1 MTLTSAENRHN
12 TFTDVLL
19 MAGILFTFLYR
30 IIEMLWLPNLDA
42 AAQYL
47 PTLWGLL
54 AGALAVRGQAFRRKT
69 TWVLASGLALIFLR
83 CFFGGRD
90 TFYWGYRS
98 IVYGVL
104 AFGVCYQAAFGLS
117 KKWLLTFLRLLLAFW
132 TLFMA
137 GLSLAGIW
145 AALYDQTI
153 TTSAGGV
160 YRIGVTYSRLYLLT
174 FCTNSGSDLALSLL
188 AALIGMLLTRNPLG
202 RVLYVL
208 ASLVQ
213 YAALGL
219 TVARTAFISVSIAL
233 GLLLACGLMAKL
245 RGNRLSE
252 KLVRLISFIL
262 AAALAV
268 GSFLLLSKSPELFGD
283 VKEQVRSNTAASTD
297 VVEGT
302 DAAEDTGTEEAA
314 ATPAPRSTNTQST
327 VQPRPI
333 TMDENMLTQRQFAWQ
348 AVYRY
353 IRQHPETLLYGASVV
368 MPMAEVNPL
377 ADIENAAWDH
387 AHNMYIQILLECGIP
402 GIILLVLFLY
412 SLARAA
418 LRLFFSKDK
427 PLWQRALPVIPICI
441 LISELAE
448 CMTMLVY
455 NLPALAF
462 LMLFSGLVIK
472 FAEE

>member
-47 PTLWGLL
+47 PTFWGLL
-54 AGALAVRGQAFRRKT
+54 AGALAVRGQALRRKT

-98 IVYGVL
+98 VIYGVL
-104 AFGVCYQAAFGLS
+104 AFGVCYQTAFGLS
-117 KKWLLTFLRLLLAFW
+117 KRRLLTFLRLLLALW

-137 GLSLAGIW
+137 GLSLVGIW

-153 TTSAGGV
+153 TTAAGGV

-174 FCTNSGSDLALSLL
+174 FCTNSGSNLALSLL

-202 RVLYVL
+202 RVLYAL

-219 TVARTAFISVSIAL
+219 TVARTAFISVSLAL

-245 RGNRLSE
+245 RGKRLSE

-262 AAALAV
+262 AAALAA
-268 GSFLLLSKSPELFGD
+268 GSFLLLSKSPDLFGD
-283 VKEQVRSNTAASTD
+283 VKEQVRSNTD
-297 VVEGT
+297 VVEST
-302 DAAEDTGTEEAA
+302 DTEEGADTEEAA

-327 VQPRPI
+327 VQRRPI

-353 IRQHPETLLYGASVV
+353 IRQHPETLLYGTSVV

>member
-1 MTLTSAENRHN
+1 MTLTPAENRHN
-12 TFTDVLL
+12 TFAELLL

-47 PTLWGLL
+47 PTFWGLL
-54 AGALAVRGQAFRRKT
+54 AGALAVRGQALRRKT

-98 IVYGVL
+98 VIYGVL
-104 AFGVCYQAAFGLS
+104 AFGVCYQTAFGLS
-117 KKWLLTFLRLLLAFW
+117 KRRLLTFLRLLLALW

-137 GLSLAGIW
+137 GLSLVGIW

-153 TTSAGGV
+153 TTAAGGV

-174 FCTNSGSDLALSLL
+174 FCTNSGSNLALSLL

-219 TVARTAFISVSIAL
+219 TVARTAFISVSLAL

-245 RGNRLSE
+245 RGKRLSE

-268 GSFLLLSKSPELFGD
+268 GSFLLLSKSPDLFGD
-283 VKEQVRSNTAASTD
+283 VKEQVRSSTD
-297 VVEGT
+297 VVEST
-302 DAAEDTGTEEAA
+302 DTEEGADTEEAV

-327 VQPRPI
+327 VQRRPI

>member
-1 MTLTSAENRHN
+1 MTLTPAENRHN
-12 TFTDVLL
+12 TFTEVLL

-47 PTLWGLL
+47 PTFWGLL
-54 AGALAVRGQAFRRKT
+54 AGALAVRGQALRRKT
-69 TWVLASGLALIFLR
+69 TWVLAAGLALIFLR

-90 TFYWGYRS
+90 TFYWGFRS
-98 IVYGVL
+98 VIYGVL
-104 AFGVCYQAAFGLS
+104 AFGVCYQTAFGLS

-137 GLSLAGIW
+137 GLSLVGIW

-153 TTSAGGV
+153 TTAAGGV

-174 FCTNSGSDLALSLL
+174 FCTNSGSNLALSLL

-202 RVLYVL
+202 RVLYML

-245 RGNRLSE
+245 RGKRLSE

-268 GSFLLLSKSPELFGD
+268 GSFLLLSKSPDLFGG
-283 VKEQVRSNTAASTD
+283 VKEQVRSSTD
-297 VVEGT
+297 VVEST
-302 DAAEDTGTEEAA
+302 DTEEGADTEETA

-327 VQPRPI
+327 VQRRPI

-353 IRQHPETLLYGASVV
+353 IRQHPETLLYGTSVV

>member
-1 MTLTSAENRHN
+1 MTLTPAENRHN
-12 TFTDVLL
+12 TFTEVLL

-54 AGALAVRGQAFRRKT
+54 AGALAVRGQALRRKT

-98 IVYGVL
+98 VIYGVL
-104 AFGVCYQAAFGLS
+104 AFGVCYQTAFGLS
-117 KKWLLTFLRLLLAFW
+117 KKRLLTFLRLLLALW

-137 GLSLAGIW
+137 GLSLVGIW

-153 TTSAGGV
+153 TTAAGGV

-174 FCTNSGSDLALSLL
+174 FCTNSGSNLALSLL

-245 RGNRLSE
+245 RGKHLSE
-252 KLVRLISFIL
+252 RLVRLISFIL
-262 AAALAV
+262 AAALAA
-268 GSFLLLSKSPELFGD
+268 GSFLLLSKSPDLFGD
-283 VKEQVRSNTAASTD
+283 VKEQVRSSTD
-297 VVEGT
+297 VVEST
-302 DAAEDTGTEEAA
+302 DTEEGADTEEAA

-327 VQPRPI
+327 VQRRPI

-353 IRQHPETLLYGASVV
+353 IRQHPETLLYGTSVV

>member
-1 MTLTSAENRHN
+1 MTLTPAENRHN
-12 TFTDVLL
+12 TFTELLL

-47 PTLWGLL
+47 PTFWGLL
-54 AGALAVRGQAFRRKT
+54 AGALAVRGQALRRKT

-98 IVYGVL
+98 VIYGVL
-104 AFGVCYQAAFGLS
+104 AFGVCYQVAFGLS
-117 KKWLLTFLRLLLAFW
+117 KKWLLTFLRLLLALW

-137 GLSLAGIW
+137 GLSLVGIW

-153 TTSAGGV
+153 TTAAGGV

-174 FCTNSGSDLALSLL
+174 FCTNSGSNLALSLL

-245 RGNRLSE
+245 RGKRLSE
-252 KLVRLISFIL
+252 RLVRLISFIL

-268 GSFLLLSKSPELFGD
+268 GSFLLLSKSPDLFGG
-283 VKEQVRSNTAASTD
+283 VKEQVRSSTD
-297 VVEGT
+297 VVEST
-302 DAAEDTGTEEAA
+302 DTEEGADTEEAA

-327 VQPRPI
+327 VQRRPI

-353 IRQHPETLLYGASVV
+353 IRQHPETLLYGTSVV

-462 LMLFSGLVIK
+462 LMLFSGLVLK
-472 FAEE
+472 FAEK

>member
-1 MTLTSAENRHN
+1 MTLTPAENRHN
-12 TFTDVLL
+12 TFTELLL

-47 PTLWGLL
+47 PTFWGLL
-54 AGALAVRGQAFRRKT
+54 AGALAVRGQALRRKT

-98 IVYGVL
+98 VIYGVL
-104 AFGVCYQAAFGLS
+104 AFGVCYQTAFGLS
-117 KKWLLTFLRLLLAFW
+117 KKWLLTFLRLLLALW

-137 GLSLAGIW
+137 GLSLVGIW

-153 TTSAGGV
+153 TTAAGGV

-174 FCTNSGSDLALSLL
+174 FCTNSGSNLALSLL

-245 RGNRLSE
+245 RGKRLSE
-252 KLVRLISFIL
+252 KLIRLISFIL

-268 GSFLLLSKSPELFGD
+268 GSFLLLSKSPDLFGD
-283 VKEQVRSNTAASTD
+283 VKEQVRSSTD
-297 VVEGT
+297 VVESI
-302 DAAEDTGTEEAA
+302 DTEEGADTEEAA

-327 VQPRPI
+327 VQRRPI

-353 IRQHPETLLYGASVV
+353 IRQHPETLLYGTSVV

>member
-1 MTLTSAENRHN
+1 MTLTPAENRHN
-12 TFTDVLL
+12 TFTEVLL

-98 IVYGVL
+98 VIYGVL
-104 AFGVCYQAAFGLS
+104 AFGVCYQTAFGLS
-117 KKWLLTFLRLLLAFW
+117 KKRLLTFLRLLLALW

-137 GLSLAGIW
+137 GLSLVGIW

-153 TTSAGGV
+153 TTAAGGV

-174 FCTNSGSDLALSLL
+174 FCTNSGSNLALSLL

-245 RGNRLSE
+245 RGKRLSE
-252 KLVRLISFIL
+252 RLVRLISFIL
-262 AAALAV
+262 AAALAA
-268 GSFLLLSKSPELFGD
+268 GSFLLLSKSPDLFGD
-283 VKEQVRSNTAASTD
+283 VKEQVRSSTD
-297 VVEGT
+297 VVEST
-302 DAAEDTGTEEAA
+302 DTEEGADREEAA
-314 ATPAPRSTNTQST
+314 ATPAPRSANTQST
-327 VQPRPI
+327 VQRRPI

-418 LRLFFSKDK
+418 LRLFFSRDK

-462 LMLFSGLVIK
+462 LMLFSGLVLK

>member
-69 TWVLASGLALIFLR
+69 TWVLAAGLALIFLR

-137 GLSLAGIW
+137 GLSLVGIW

-153 TTSAGGV
+153 MTSAGGV

-174 FCTNSGSDLALSLL
+174 FCTNSGSNLALSLL

-245 RGNRLSE
+245 RGKRLSE

-262 AAALAV
+262 AAALAA
-268 GSFLLLSKSPELFGD
+268 GSFLLLSKSPDLFGG
-283 VKEQVRSNTAASTD
+283 VKEQVRSSTAANTD
-297 VVEGT
+297 VVEST
-302 DAAEDTGTEEAA
+302 DTEEGADTEEAA
-314 ATPAPRSTNTQST
+314 APRSTNTQST
-327 VQPRPI
+327 VQRRPI

>member
-12 TFTDVLL
+12 TFTELLL

-54 AGALAVRGQAFRRKT
+54 AGALAVRGQALRRKT

-98 IVYGVL
+98 VIYGVL
-104 AFGVCYQAAFGLS
+104 AFGVCYQTAFGLS
-117 KKWLLTFLRLLLAFW
+117 KKWLLTFLRLLLALW

-137 GLSLAGIW
+137 GLSLVGIW

-153 TTSAGGV
+153 TTAAGGV

-174 FCTNSGSDLALSLL
+174 FCTNSGSNLALSLL

-245 RGNRLSE
+245 RGKRLSE

-268 GSFLLLSKSPELFGD
+268 GSFLLLSKSPDLFGD
-283 VKEQVRSNTAASTD
+283 VKEQVRSSTAANTD
-297 VVEGT
+297 VVEST
-302 DAAEDTGTEEAA
+302 DTEEGADTEEAA

-327 VQPRPI
+327 VQ
-333 TMDENMLTQRQFAWQ
+333 
-348 AVYRY
+348 
-353 IRQHPETLLYGASVV
+353 
-368 MPMAEVNPL
+368 
-377 ADIENAAWDH
+377 
-387 AHNMYIQILLECGIP
+387 
-402 GIILLVLFLY
+402 
-412 SLARAA
+412 
-418 LRLFFSKDK
+418 RLNNT
-427 PLWQRALPVIPICI
+427 A
-441 LISELAE
+441 
-448 CMTMLVY
+448 
-455 NLPALAF
+455 
-462 LMLFSGLVIK
+462 
-472 FAEE
+472 

>member
-1 MTLTSAENRHN
+1 
-12 TFTDVLL
+12 

-47 PTLWGLL
+47 PTFWGLL

-69 TWVLASGLALIFLR
+69 TWVLAAGLALIFLR

-98 IVYGVL
+98 VIYGVL
-104 AFGVCYQAAFGLS
+104 AFGVCYQTAFGLS
-117 KKWLLTFLRLLLAFW
+117 KKWLLTFLRLLLALW

-137 GLSLAGIW
+137 GLSLVGIW

-153 TTSAGGV
+153 TTAAGGV

-174 FCTNSGSDLALSLL
+174 FCTNSGSNLALSLL

-208 ASLVQ
+208 AGLVQ

-245 RGNRLSE
+245 RGKRLSE

-268 GSFLLLSKSPELFGD
+268 GSFLLLSKSPDLFGD
-283 VKEQVRSNTAASTD
+283 VKEQVRSSTD
-297 VVEGT
+297 VVEST
-302 DAAEDTGTEEAA
+302 DTEEGADTEEAA
-314 ATPAPRSTNTQST
+314 APRSTNMQST
-327 VQPRPI
+327 VQRRPI

-353 IRQHPETLLYGASVV
+353 IRQHPETLLYGTSVV

-387 AHNMYIQILLECGIP
+387 AHNIYIQILLECGIP

>member
-1 MTLTSAENRHN
+1 MTLTPAENRHN
-12 TFTDVLL
+12 TFTEVLL

-54 AGALAVRGQAFRRKT
+54 AGALAVRGQALRRKT

-98 IVYGVL
+98 VIYGVL
-104 AFGVCYQAAFGLS
+104 AFGVCYQTAFGLS
-117 KKWLLTFLRLLLAFW
+117 KKRLLTFLRLLLALW

-137 GLSLAGIW
+137 GLSLVGIW

-153 TTSAGGV
+153 TTAAGGV

-174 FCTNSGSDLALSLL
+174 FCTNSGSNLALSLL

-245 RGNRLSE
+245 RGKRLSE

-262 AAALAV
+262 AAALAA
-268 GSFLLLSKSPELFGD
+268 GSFLLLSKSPDLFGD
-283 VKEQVRSNTAASTD
+283 VKEQVRSSTD
-297 VVEGT
+297 VVEST
-302 DAAEDTGTEEAA
+302 DTEEGADTEEAA

-327 VQPRPI
+327 VQRRPI

-353 IRQHPETLLYGASVV
+353 IRQHPETLLYGTSVV

>member
-1 MTLTSAENRHN
+1 MTLTPAENRHN
-12 TFTDVLL
+12 TFTELLL

-47 PTLWGLL
+47 PTFWGLL
-54 AGALAVRGQAFRRKT
+54 AGALAVRGQALRRKT

-98 IVYGVL
+98 VIYGVL
-104 AFGVCYQAAFGLS
+104 AFGVCYQVAFGLS
-117 KKWLLTFLRLLLAFW
+117 KKWLLTFLRLLLALW

-137 GLSLAGIW
+137 GLSLVGIW

-153 TTSAGGV
+153 TTAAGGV

-174 FCTNSGSDLALSLL
+174 FCTNSGSNLALSLL

-245 RGNRLSE
+245 RGKRLSE
-252 KLVRLISFIL
+252 RLVRLISFIL

-268 GSFLLLSKSPELFGD
+268 GSFLLLSKSPDLFGG
-283 VKEQVRSNTAASTD
+283 VKEQVRSSTD
-297 VVEGT
+297 VVEST
-302 DAAEDTGTEEAA
+302 DTEEGADTEEAA

-327 VQPRPI
+327 VQRRPI

-353 IRQHPETLLYGASVV
+353 IRQHPETLLYGTSVV

-462 LMLFSGLVIK
+462 LMLFSGLVLK

>member
-12 TFTDVLL
+12 TFTELLL

-47 PTLWGLL
+47 PTFWGLL
-54 AGALAVRGQAFRRKT
+54 AGALAVRGQALRRKT

-98 IVYGVL
+98 VIYGVL
-104 AFGVCYQAAFGLS
+104 AFGVCYQTAFGLS
-117 KKWLLTFLRLLLAFW
+117 KKRLLTFLRLLLALW

-137 GLSLAGIW
+137 GLSLVGIW

-153 TTSAGGV
+153 TTAAGGV

-174 FCTNSGSDLALSLL
+174 FCTNSGSNLALSLL

-245 RGNRLSE
+245 RGKRLSE

-262 AAALAV
+262 AAALAA
-268 GSFLLLSKSPELFGD
+268 GSFLLLSKSPDLFGG
-283 VKEQVRSNTAASTD
+283 VKEQVRSSTD
-297 VVEGT
+297 VVEST
-302 DAAEDTGTEEAA
+302 DTEEDADTEEAA
-314 ATPAPRSTNTQST
+314 ATPTPRSANTQST
-327 VQPRPI
+327 VQRRPI

-353 IRQHPETLLYGASVV
+353 IRQHPETLLYGTSVV

>member
-1 MTLTSAENRHN
+1 MTLTPAENRHN
-12 TFTDVLL
+12 TFSEVLL

-30 IIEMLWLPNLDA
+30 IIEMLWLPNLDV

-98 IVYGVL
+98 VIYGVL
-104 AFGVCYQAAFGLS
+104 AFGVCYQVAFGLS
-117 KKWLLTFLRLLLAFW
+117 KKWLLTFLRLLLALW

-137 GLSLAGIW
+137 GLSLVGIW

-153 TTSAGGV
+153 TTAAGGV

-174 FCTNSGSDLALSLL
+174 FCTNSGSNLALSLL

-245 RGNRLSE
+245 RGKRLSE
-252 KLVRLISFIL
+252 RLVRLISFIL

-268 GSFLLLSKSPELFGD
+268 GSFLLLSKSPDLFGG
-283 VKEQVRSNTAASTD
+283 VKEQVRSSTD
-297 VVEGT
+297 VVEST
-302 DAAEDTGTEEAA
+302 DTEEGADTEEAA
-314 ATPAPRSTNTQST
+314 ATPAPRSANTQST
-327 VQPRPI
+327 VQRRPI

-462 LMLFSGLVIK
+462 LMLFSGLVLK

>member
-12 TFTDVLL
+12 TFTELLL

-47 PTLWGLL
+47 PTFWGLL
-54 AGALAVRGQAFRRKT
+54 AGALAVRGQALRRKT

-90 TFYWGYRS
+90 TLYWGYRS
-98 IVYGVL
+98 VIYGVL
-104 AFGVCYQAAFGLS
+104 AFGVCYQTAFGLS
-117 KKWLLTFLRLLLAFW
+117 KKRLLTFLRLLLALW

-137 GLSLAGIW
+137 GLSLVGIW

-153 TTSAGGV
+153 TTAAGGV

-174 FCTNSGSDLALSLL
+174 FCTNSGSNLALSLL

-245 RGNRLSE
+245 RGKRLSE

-268 GSFLLLSKSPELFGD
+268 GSFLLLSKSPDLFGD
-283 VKEQVRSNTAASTD
+283 VKEQVRSNTD
-297 VVEGT
+297 VVEST
-302 DAAEDTGTEEAA
+302 DTEEGADTEEAA
-314 ATPAPRSTNTQST
+314 ATPAPRSANTQST
-327 VQPRPI
+327 VQRRPI

-353 IRQHPETLLYGASVV
+353 IRQHPETLLYGTSVV

-402 GIILLVLFLY
+402 GIILLMLFLY

-462 LMLFSGLVIK
+462 LMLFSGLVLK

>member
-12 TFTDVLL
+12 TFTEVLL

-98 IVYGVL
+98 VIYGVL
-104 AFGVCYQAAFGLS
+104 AFGVCYQTAFGLS
-117 KKWLLTFLRLLLAFW
+117 KKRLLTFLRLLLALW

-137 GLSLAGIW
+137 GLSLVGIW

-153 TTSAGGV
+153 TTAAGGV

-174 FCTNSGSDLALSLL
+174 FCTNSGSNLALSLL
-188 AALIGMLLTRNPLG
+188 AALIGMLLTRNRLG

-245 RGNRLSE
+245 RGKRLSE
-252 KLVRLISFIL
+252 RLVRLISFIL
-262 AAALAV
+262 AAALAA
-268 GSFLLLSKSPELFGD
+268 GSFLLLSKSPDLFGD
-283 VKEQVRSNTAASTD
+283 VKEQVRSSTD
-297 VVEGT
+297 VVEST
-302 DAAEDTGTEEAA
+302 DTEEGTGTEEAA

-327 VQPRPI
+327 VQRRPI

-353 IRQHPETLLYGASVV
+353 IRQHPETLLYGTSVV

-387 AHNMYIQILLECGIP
+387 AHNIYIQILLECGIP
-402 GIILLVLFLY
+402 GIILLALFLY

>member
-1 MTLTSAENRHN
+1 MMLTSAENRHN
-12 TFTDVLL
+12 TFTEVLL

-98 IVYGVL
+98 VIYGVL
-104 AFGVCYQAAFGLS
+104 AFGVCYQTAFGLS
-117 KKWLLTFLRLLLAFW
+117 KKRLLTFLRLLLALW

-137 GLSLAGIW
+137 GLSLVGIW

-153 TTSAGGV
+153 TTAAGGV

-174 FCTNSGSDLALSLL
+174 FCTNSGSNLALSLL

-245 RGNRLSE
+245 RGKRLSE

-268 GSFLLLSKSPELFGD
+268 GSFLLLSKSPDLFGD
-283 VKEQVRSNTAASTD
+283 VKEQVRSSTD
-297 VVEGT
+297 VVEST
-302 DAAEDTGTEEAA
+302 DTEEGADTEEAA

-327 VQPRPI
+327 VQRRPI

>member
-12 TFTDVLL
+12 TFTEVLL

-47 PTLWGLL
+47 PTFWGLL

-69 TWVLASGLALIFLR
+69 TWVLAAGLALIFLR

-98 IVYGVL
+98 VIYGVL
-104 AFGVCYQAAFGLS
+104 AFGVCYQTAFGLS
-117 KKWLLTFLRLLLAFW
+117 KKWLLTFLRLLLALW

-137 GLSLAGIW
+137 GLSLVGIW

-153 TTSAGGV
+153 TTAAGGV

-174 FCTNSGSDLALSLL
+174 FCTNSGSNLALSLL

-208 ASLVQ
+208 AGLVQ

-245 RGNRLSE
+245 RGKRLSE

-268 GSFLLLSKSPELFGD
+268 GSFLLLSKSPDLFGG
-283 VKEQVRSNTAASTD
+283 VKEQVRSSTD
-297 VVEGT
+297 VVEST
-302 DAAEDTGTEEAA
+302 DTEEGADTEEAA
-314 ATPAPRSTNTQST
+314 APRSTNMQST
-327 VQPRPI
+327 VQRRPI

-353 IRQHPETLLYGASVV
+353 IRQHPETLLYGTSVV

-387 AHNMYIQILLECGIP
+387 AHNIYIQILLECGIP

-462 LMLFSGLVIK
+462 LMLFSGLVLK

>member
-1 MTLTSAENRHN
+1 MTLTPAENRHN
-12 TFTDVLL
+12 TFTEVLL

-47 PTLWGLL
+47 PTFWGLL

-98 IVYGVL
+98 VIYGVL
-104 AFGVCYQAAFGLS
+104 AFGVCYQTAFGLS
-117 KKWLLTFLRLLLAFW
+117 KKWLLTFLRLLLALW

-137 GLSLAGIW
+137 GLSLVGIW

-153 TTSAGGV
+153 TTAAGGV

-174 FCTNSGSDLALSLL
+174 FCTNSGSNLALSLL

-245 RGNRLSE
+245 RGKRLSE

-268 GSFLLLSKSPELFGD
+268 GSFLLLSKSPDLFGG
-283 VKEQVRSNTAASTD
+283 VKEQVRSSTD
-297 VVEGT
+297 VVEST
-302 DAAEDTGTEEAA
+302 DTEEGADTEEAA

-327 VQPRPI
+327 VQRRPI

-353 IRQHPETLLYGASVV
+353 IRQHPETLLYGTSVV

-402 GIILLVLFLY
+402 GIILLALFLY

-462 LMLFSGLVIK
+462 LMLFSGLVLK
-472 FAEE
+472 FAEK

>member
-1 MTLTSAENRHN
+1 MTLTPAENRHN
-12 TFTDVLL
+12 TFTEVLL

-98 IVYGVL
+98 VIYGVL
-104 AFGVCYQAAFGLS
+104 AFGVCYQTAFGLS
-117 KKWLLTFLRLLLAFW
+117 KKWLLPFLRLLLALW

-137 GLSLAGIW
+137 GLSLVGIW

-153 TTSAGGV
+153 TTAAGGV

-174 FCTNSGSDLALSLL
+174 FCTNSGSNLALSLL

-245 RGNRLSE
+245 RGKHLSE
-252 KLVRLISFIL
+252 RLVRLISFIL
-262 AAALAV
+262 AAALAA
-268 GSFLLLSKSPELFGD
+268 GSFLLLSKSPDLFGG
-283 VKEQVRSNTAASTD
+283 VKEQVRSNTD
-297 VVEGT
+297 VVEST
-302 DAAEDTGTEEAA
+302 DTEEGADTEEAA

-327 VQPRPI
+327 VQRRPI

-462 LMLFSGLVIK
+462 LMLFSGLVLK